1 MNRGGPEKPLN
12 PVELMTKFQI
22 NAKETMT
29 SARADVAFEAMNA
42 PPSSPDLAALTAPL
56 RSPLNHHHTTEH
68 RK

>member
-1 MNRGGPEKPLN
+1 
-12 PVELMTKFQI
+12 MTKFQI